1 LSKIWFI
8 IQRKL
13 RHQIS
18 DAVIAAISFTVAF
31 CMLFSSFGL
40 VVYFASVLEHI
51 RQYDKDLRSFSISSD
66 SSHTQ
71 NDIRDIFSGNPHVA
85 ALMIEEEEKTDLLYN
100 EKYTFEAYACTEKT
114 MPEVVSGRG
123 LDFQKGNEI
132 ILPDKM
138 KMFDEESE
146 KYVSID
152 SASLIGSTIKLYLY
166 NIYDYTDVGLSY
178 NLTVVGTYD
187 SEKYLEDNYRGY
199 ISLKCAKMLHNYD
212 IDYDSDNL
220 SIKLYTDG
228 IEYNES
234 IVYIASENHL
244 YYSSDSSSETM
255 INILRVVS
263 VILVF
268 LLVGAATAVAGYAV
282 RVDFQQN
289 IKDYYMMKVFGYRED
304 RLYSIISLKFIIISA
319 VSLVISL
326 PLVKVINSKIFS
338 ILYGK
343 IQTGGLS
350 LHMSSNA
357 FILGILTF
365 YIIILL
371 SVAKYFLDF
380 LKVRIQDI

>member
-1 LSKIWFI
+1 MSKIWFI
-8 IQRKL
+8 IKRKL

-18 DAVIAAISFTVAF
+18 DAVIAAVAFTVAF

-40 VVYFASVLEHI
+40 VVYLASVLEHA
-51 RQYDKDLRSFSISSD
+51 RQYNKDLRAFSVSAD

-71 NDIRDIFSGNPHVA
+71 SDIRDIFSGNPHVA
-85 ALMIEEEEKTDLLYN
+85 ALMVEEEEVTNLLYN
-100 EKYTFEAYACTEKT
+100 EKYTFKADACTDKT
-114 MPEVVSGRG
+114 MPEVVSGKG

-152 SASLIGSTIKLYLY
+152 SRSLIGSTIKIFLYDG
-166 NIYDYTDVGLSY
+166 YDYTEPGLSY
-178 NLTVVGTYD
+178 NLTVTGTYD
-187 SEKYLEDNYRGY
+187 SEKYLEDNFRGY
-199 ISLKCAKMLHNYD
+199 ISLKCARMLHNYD

-220 SIKLYTDG
+220 AIKIYTDS
-228 IEYNES
+228 IEYNDS
-234 IVYIASENHL
+234 IVYLASENHL
-244 YYSSDSSSETM
+244 YYSSDSSSETI

-282 RVDFQQN
+282 KVDFQQN
-289 IKDYYMMKVFGYRED
+289 IKDYYMLKVFGYRED
-304 RLYSIISLKFIIISA
+304 RLYHIISVKFIL
-319 VSLVISL
+319 VSLLSLLISL
-326 PLVKVINSKIFS
+326 PAVKIVNSKLFGI
-338 ILYGK
+338 IYGR
-343 IQTGGLS
+343 IQTGGLV
-350 LHMSSNA
+350 LHMSFNA
-357 FILGILTF
+357 FVLGVLTF